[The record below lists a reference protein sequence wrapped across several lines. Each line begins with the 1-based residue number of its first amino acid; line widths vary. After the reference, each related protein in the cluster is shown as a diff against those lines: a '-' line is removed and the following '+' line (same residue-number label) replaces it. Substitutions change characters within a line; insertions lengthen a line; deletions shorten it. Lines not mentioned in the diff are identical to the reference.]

1 MTLFPTN
8 RHKWKI
14 TNLHKWFNAALPENL
29 KTSKPYNFKTW
40 KPYNFKTWKPENYPI
55 IIYQFE
61 ISLDYLYASTQK
73 VLILLYGETDDKV
86 DYYTDTGIYVFT

>member
-1 MTLFPTN
+1 ML
-8 RHKWKI
+8 RY
-14 TNLHKWFNAALPENL
+14 L
-29 KTSKPYNFKTW
+29 KTW
-40 KPYNFKTWKPENYPI
+40 KLQNLTTLKPENYPI

-86 DYYTDTGIYVFT
+86 VYHTDTGIYVVT